1 MIEAAAVRRFRR
13 SPSFFRTDRAR
24 PSPDFLYQGIIN
36 IISPNVVKFIAE
48 FFLASL

>member
-36 IISPNVVKFIAE
+36 VISPNVVKLVVELA
-48 FFLASL
+48 LASL